1 MISKAFIYCD
11 DFVAILGWRTLFE
24 SCLSEMYVQ
33 LNSLV
38 NDFTFDGHL
47 AEIVLLWKSD
57 KEILG
62 MGCNF
67 KSGIPIVPSECFWTY
82 CLNHLTYMF
91 FFSLFYLS
99 RNPGLNLFLYI
110 IIIDFMGVL
119 LHSESI
125 EYICIFIN
133 GKEDKIITY
142 LITHHQCLYH
152 SWFCLCSQNWKK
164 CRRKLELSND

>member
-1 MISKAFIYCD
+1 MILSLFWVEELFLK
-11 DFVAILGWRTLFE
+11 VAYLK
-24 SCLSEMYVQ
+24 CMC
-33 LNSLV
+33 SL
-38 NDFTFDGHL
+38 
-47 AEIVLLWKSD
+47 ILLWM
-57 KEILG
+57 ILPLMVILLRLYYYESLIKKFLEWAVISNLESLLCPVNVFG
-62 MGCNF
+62 H
-67 KSGIPIVPSECFWTY
+67 IVWIIWHIC
-82 CLNHLTYMF
+82 F